1 MYEILRNPSTSGAPR
16 AGGAQRGAPQTRQ
29 PREPAPTP
37 ELQIWLQRPAS
48 SDSYEAFYDSTRT
61 PGVLGGP
68 GRSWEVL
75 GRHRKA

>member
-16 AGGAQRGAPQTRQ
+16 AGGAQRGAPQTQ
-29 PREPAPTP
+29 PSREPAPTQ
-37 ELQIWLQRPAS
+37 LQIWLQRPAS
-48 SDSYEAFYDSTRT
+48 SSYEAFYDSTRT